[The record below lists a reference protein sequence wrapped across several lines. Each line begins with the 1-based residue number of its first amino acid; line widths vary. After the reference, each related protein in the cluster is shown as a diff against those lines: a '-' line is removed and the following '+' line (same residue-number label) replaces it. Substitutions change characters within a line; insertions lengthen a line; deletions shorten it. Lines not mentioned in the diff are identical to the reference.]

1 MRKLIALTV
10 SGILLLLQFTAA
22 QTSWE
27 LTGNSGTDP
36 AVNFIG
42 TTDLQPLSLRL
53 NNQWSG
59 ELSPIT
65 HNYFIGLNAG
75 LSGGTTFSNIGI
87 GTDAL
92 RANNAY
98 DASGLVAIGYG
109 ALKKSVGL
117 NNTAIG
123 GQSLTNNTTGF
134 QNTAVGILSQ
144 YNNITGYNN
153 TAVGSSCM
161 YANTT
166 GSHNTA
172 MGAGTLATNNTG
184 GANAAF
190 GFEAIRA
197 NINGSFNTATGTTA
211 LRSNTT
217 GNGNTAIGYQSI
229 YSNTT
234 GSHNTAVGRYAL
246 YNNTTG
252 TYNIAIGV
260 DAGVSSGAFN
270 NTVSIGNHGW
280 LNGFSNQVFLGNAST
295 TWIGGWKPW
304 SVYSDG
310 RIKKNI
316 KEDIK
321 GLEFILKLR
330 PVSYYTNLDDA
341 VKITGN
347 KKEVDFPGKYDA
359 DRLKLN
365 GFIAQEVEQ
374 AALSSGYDFDGVQKP
389 RSEQDLYSVSYSSFV
404 VPLVKAVQEQQE
416 LIAALQKE
424 LLKLQSEL
432 ERLNNKCVVDYTVN
446 NKK

>member
-1 MRKLIALTV
+1 MKKLLSLAAT
-10 SGILLLLQFTAA
+10 GILFLLQFATA
-22 QTSWE
+22 QTSWD

-36 AVNFIG
+36 SVNFIG
-42 TTDLQPLSLRL
+42 TTDLQPLRLRL
-53 NNQWSG
+53 NDQWAG
-59 ELSPIT
+59 EFSPVN

-75 LSGGTTFSNIGI
+75 LASGTSFSNIGI

-92 RANNAY
+92 RANNGY
-98 DASGLVAIGYG
+98 EASGLVAIGYA
-109 ALKKSVGL
+109 ALKNNTGL

-123 GQSLTNNTTGF
+123 GYSLTSNTSGF
-134 QNTAVGILSQ
+134 QNTAMGIFSQ
-144 YNNITGYNN
+144 YKNTSGYNN
-153 TAVGSSCM
+153 TAFGHNCM
-161 YANTT
+161 YNNTT

-172 MGAGTLATNNTG
+172 MGGSAFNANSTG
-184 GANAAF
+184 GSNAAF
-190 GFEAIRA
+190 GFEAIRS
-197 NINGSFNTATGTTA
+197 NTNGSFNTATGTTA

-217 GNGNTAIGYQSI
+217 GNGNTACGYQSI

-260 DAGVSSGAFN
+260 DAGVSAGAFN

-280 LNGFSNQVFLGNAST
+280 ANAYSNQVFLGNAST

-330 PVSYYTNLDDA
+330 PVSYYTSIDDA

-359 DRLKLN
+359 DYLKLN

-374 AALSSGYDFDGVQKP
+374 AALSAGYDFDGVQKP
-389 RSEQDLYSVSYSSFV
+389 RNEQELYSVSYSSFV
-404 VPLVKAVQEQQE
+404 VPLVKALQEQQQ
-416 LIAALQKE
+416 IIVQLQKE
-424 LLKLQSEL
+424 MLKLQTEIEQLKKSCSGVYS
-432 ERLNNKCVVDYTVN
+432 LNS
-446 NKK
+446 KK